1 MFILHHQLNHTM
13 LNPLKT
19 IVTFVCVAMAMLVQ
33 AQTPSAKKSPPLSE
47 AAPESVGVSAARLQW
62 VDRMLAEAVAQGEVP
77 GVVALIARNGKIVYH
92 KAFGMA
98 DAEAGRPQRNDDIF
112 RIASQSKAITSTA
125 VMMLWEE
132 GKFRLDDPISKF
144 IPEFKNPRVL
154 DRFRYADT
162 SYTTRPAARE
172 ITIRHLLT
180 HTSGLGYGVIDG
192 DERMKMIYEKAG
204 TTDLFT
210 TEAVRIGDIVKKL
223 AVLPL
228 HHNPGEAYTYS
239 IGIDVLGYLVEV
251 VSGMPFDRF
260 LKERLFD
267 PLGMDDTYF
276 YLPEGKASRLV
287 AIQQRENGAWV
298 RFPDTFY
305 DPDFPIKGEKTFF
318 GGGGGLSSTARDYA
332 TFLQMYLN
340 GGELNG
346 VRILSRKTVETIMSD
361 HTGDLYGGGDSHH
374 GLAFGVLK
382 AAGAARGG
390 VGSAGTFEWGGYF
403 NTQYFADPQE
413 NVIGIL
419 MKQTQG
425 PVADQTA
432 WKFKQLIG
440 TMLDD

>member
-210 TEAVRIGDIVKKL
+210 TEAVRIGDMVKKL